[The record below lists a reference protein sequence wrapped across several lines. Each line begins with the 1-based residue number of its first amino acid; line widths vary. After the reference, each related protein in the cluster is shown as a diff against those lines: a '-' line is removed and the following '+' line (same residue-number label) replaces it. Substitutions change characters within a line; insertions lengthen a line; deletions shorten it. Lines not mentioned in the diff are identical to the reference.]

1 MSKKIFSDREVSRLA
16 KNKNILKISNK
27 SITYTFEFKR
37 KFIEEYKSGKLSRL
51 IFEEAGFDVEVLGNK
66 RIQTASNRWR
76 KAYEEKGELGLK
88 DYRKT
93 SSGRPLKRELSDAEK
108 IKRLEAQIEYLKIEN
123 EFLKK
128 LDEIERGDA

>member
-1 MSKKIFSDREVSRLA
+1 MSKKLFSDKEVNLLS
-16 KNKNILKISNK
+16 KNENIIKVSNK
-27 SITYTFEFKR
+27 SILYRFEFKK